1 MFVGQHDHSLDEKG
15 RVVLPSGYRAYFEE
29 KGYVTQLDN
38 CIGLWT
44 GEGFKTVTA
53 RWEGLL
59 DAREITQMVFRK
71 LIVGA
76 REVRLDSA
84 GRITLPREL
93 LTQFDF
99 ADQVVVAG
107 RLDRVEIWAA
117 QTFQAVMESPEVS
130 EELAA
135 SIARLGL

>member
-44 GEGFKTVTA
+44 GDGFKKVAA
-53 RWEGLL
+53 RWEELR
-59 DAREITQMVFRK
+59 DAQEISQPVFRK
-71 LIVGA
+71 FMAAA

-84 GRITLPREL
+84 GRITLPRDL
-93 LTQFDF
+93 LTRFSF
-99 ADQVVVAG
+99 ADDVVLAG
-107 RLDRVEIWAA
+107 RLDRVEIWTAE
-117 QTFQAVMESPEVS
+117 TYQAVMESPEVS
-130 EELAA
+130 GELAA
-135 SIARLGL
+135 SIARVGL